1 MTLTPDSTAVSTAH
15 STTEAVTLTPSFLL
29 PAAVVFLALP
39 CLVLS
44 VWVSAIVGLFGLFL
58 LVQTATLR
66 LVFTETALDVY
77 RRDQRIRQ
85 FPYQDWQYWQIYW
98 QSVPILFYFR
108 EIKSIHFLPI
118 LFSPDQLRQQLV
130 TRLGNFPAQG
140 DVA

>member
-1 MTLTPDSTAVSTAH
+1 MTVTPDSTAVSTAE
-15 STTEAVTLTPSFLL
+15 TVTLAPSFLL
-29 PAAVVFLALP
+29 PAAVVLLALP

-44 VWVSAIVGLFGLFL
+44 GWISAIVGLFGLFL

-118 LFSPDQLRQQLV
+118 LFNPQQLRQQLV
-130 TRLGNFPAQG
+130 ERLGDLPAQE
-140 DVA
+140 DAA